1 MESHSENRWLA
12 TDGVVALGPVPFELL
27 LRRLAEGRL
36 QPTALVRHESWQVW
50 RRFGDLANLS
60 GVELARTLESFA
72 GLSANVDQ
80 RAAGP
85 DSIPPPPPSSEELDY
100 HDSLPPPSSS
110 ARPVD
115 PVGVLAH
122 AKDLRDALLL
132 TLSTAVAAARADVG
146 LYHRPRPDLDALV
159 VAGAHGAGAERLLG
173 EKIPSTDPTWRAVRS
188 GATVLIEPTPGE
200 IGRHVL
206 GRLGRCIAHPRGAAL
221 IPLTAQGEVV
231 AVFEI
236 GRSHRWFSAR
246 EIGRVEDIVEALGE
260 RIVIMGWMERAAT
273 A

>member
-1 MESHSENRWLA
+1 QS
-12 TDGVVALGPVPFELL
+12 
-27 LRRLAEGRL
+27 
-36 QPTALVRHESWQVW
+36 TALIRHESWQVW
-50 RRFGDLANLS
+50 RRFSELASLS
-60 GVELARTLESFA
+60 GAERARTLQDFA
-72 GLSANVDQ
+72 GLSANVDE

-85 DSIPPPPPSSEELDY
+85 DSIPPPAPSSEELAN

-110 ARPVD
+110 CRPVD

-188 GATVLIEPTPGE
+188 GATVLVEPTPGE
-200 IGRHVL
+200 I
-206 GRLGRCIAHPRGAAL
+206 
-221 IPLTAQGEVV
+221 
-231 AVFEI
+231 
-236 GRSHRWFSAR
+236 
-246 EIGRVEDIVEALGE
+246 
-260 RIVIMGWMERAAT
+260 
-273 A
+273 